1 MPLSSISALNEVNV
15 DNLLFPDITTLEQ
28 QAKLVDTRAVLN
40 LQTDEDL
47 HPAAVALAL
56 LRDQTISTSEIRAA
70 AKDRIAARVPQLH
83 TFVPLYTTNHCDSE
97 CKMCAMRASNTAL
110 IRKFAGKK
118 AIEEQLH
125 ILYENEHVRG
135 VGFLTGEYSDEY
147 TRLANAFRIGW
158 AIRTA
163 FDIGFE
169 RIYFNIGSMV
179 PEEIEVLGE
188 WIDKDEPVTMCVFQE
203 TYDRGS
209 YARFMG
215 NDPRFPKAD
224 YDRRIRSFDHWL
236 DAGFRYVNPGTLV
249 GLHQDTEAEV
259 INLVSHVTHLAN
271 RGAVVD
277 VSLPRL
283 RPAQG
288 LKNVSGV
295 DDDAYLRMI
304 ATVALVCP
312 EHRLVLTT
320 REDEAFQKQA
330 IDLCGVFSPGSP
342 DVAPYKRDDHARNEI
357 KTSQF
362 IVADLR
368 RPRDILAKLESEGR
382 AIDYFAGSAAAA
394 TT

>member
-1 MPLSSISALNEVNV
+1 MLSASLNDATV
-15 DNLLFPDITTLEQ
+15 DNLFPDITILEE
-28 QAKLVDTRAVLN
+28 QAKLVDTRAALKV
-40 LQTDEDL
+40 QADKEL
-47 HPAAVALAL
+47 HPAAVALAI
-56 LRDQTISTSEIRAA
+56 LRDENISTSEISAA
-70 AKDRIAARVPQLH
+70 AKDRISARVPQLH

-97 CKMCAMRASNTAL
+97 CKMCAMRGSNTAL

-118 AIEEQLH
+118 ALEEQLR
-125 ILYENEHVRG
+125 ILYECEHVRG

-179 PEEIEVLGE
+179 PDEIEVLGE
-188 WIDKDEPVTMCVFQE
+188 WIEKDDPVTMCVFQE
-203 TYDRGS
+203 TYDRSS

-215 NDPRFPKAD
+215 DDPRFPKSD

-295 DDDAYLRMI
+295 DDDKYLRMM

-320 REDEAFQKQA
+320 REDEVFQKKA

-342 DVAPYKRDDHARNEI
+342 DVAPYRRDDHARNEI

-368 RPRDILAKLESEGR
+368 RPREILAKLEAEGR
-382 AIDYFAGSAAAA
+382 EIDYFAGAAA
-394 TT
+394 TAAAT